1 MKMQNQSYRARAIWR
16 VIAILAIMLGLPAA
30 RAAAQSAGGTI
41 LGVVTDPTGAIVDGG
56 TVTITNIGT
65 GVDRVVETN
74 EDGLYVAP
82 NLIAG
87 AYNLTIAATGFT
99 LAQFKNVVLT
109 VGERREVDVR
119 LTVGQVTSNVTVSS
133 GDVQD
138 VDLASSAISG
148 VVESHTVVDLPL
160 NGRDWTSLTLLEPGV
175 AQVVTQKALG
185 VGNDRANR
193 GLGMDITV
201 GGNRPQG
208 NNYRLDGVSVN
219 DYSSGGPGSI
229 TGGVMGVDAVQEFSV
244 VTSNAPADYGKTAG
258 GVINAASRT
267 GTNSFHG
274 TAYEFLRN
282 SALDARNF
290 FDTLRN
296 PSGQLVVPPFKR
308 NQFGASA
315 GGPIFKDHTFFFA
328 DYEGLRQ
335 RLGTTGTI
343 TVPTPSARTGA
354 LVGGA
359 VPVDPRVAP
368 FLVCNATNCLFPLP
382 NDGITA
388 ARDTGTFSF
397 VGSQPTTE
405 DFLTARI
412 DHRISGAD
420 SLFGTFVFDRAQIS
434 NPDAYDIKNNGNQS
448 RRYTVALEESHVFSP
463 SVVNTGRFGF
473 NRDVVIAN
481 STLSAINPAA
491 SNLAFSF
498 DPGRPAG
505 IITVGSGVT
514 QFTGGIGA
522 ISEYDFHYNSFQ
534 AYDDV
539 FWTKSKHSLKLGV
552 SVERIQSNQ
561 FTRGSSP
568 NGMFTFGSLAN
579 FLQDIP
585 SNFNT
590 RLGAAFTP
598 RDLRQTVV
606 GAYVQDDYKIR
617 SNLTLNLGLRY
628 EMATVPTET
637 AGQLATLVNL
647 TDAAPKI
654 GSPYFSNA
662 TLRNFAPRLGFSW
675 DPFGTGKTTV
685 RGAFGIYD
693 VLPLPYQFE
702 LLTLLSAPFTEGGSI
717 TTVPGDFPTAA
728 YAKASAPQNLRYG
741 YVEPHPH
748 RSYVDQWSLSL
759 QREIIPTLTVT
770 AGYVGSHG
778 VHLPGHTDEI
788 NDVMPLP
795 QLALGGYLWP
805 TAPNSP
811 RLFTN
816 PLIQGQ
822 VSANTWSAS
831 SSYDGLTLQANKRVS
846 HGVQIQT
853 SYTFSKSIDTSS
865 SGIAGDTFGNSVSS
879 LPFFDPR
886 LRRGLSDFDVQNVL
900 AINALWQISTPTS
913 WNGAAR
919 AVAGGWQV
927 GGIFTLSSGL
937 PFTPTIGGD
946 PLGLSSADNYAFP
959 NRITDCKAA
968 NSNFKT
974 SKMLYLNPA
983 CFAVPT
989 APVSFGAQCKT
1000 FASGT
1005 TQIPSG
1011 QEYCANLLGDGGRNT
1026 VIGPGLRDLDFSLFK
1041 NNPIRRIS
1049 ETFNVQFRWEVFN
1062 IVNHANFAPPAPAAR
1077 QVFTVAG
1084 ALNPTAGVLSA
1095 TSTNSRQMQFALK
1108 LIW

>member
-1 MKMQNQSYRARAIWR
+1 MKMQNQSHRARAIWR
-16 VIAILAIMLGLPAA
+16 TIAILAIMLCIPAA

-41 LGVVTDPTGAIVDGG
+41 LGVVTDPTGAIVAGG

-74 EDGLYVAP
+74 GEGLYVAP

-87 AYNLTIAATGFT
+87 TYNLTIAATGFT
-99 LAQFKNVVLT
+99 SAQFENIVLT
-109 VGERREVDVR
+109 IGERREVDVH
-119 LTVGQVTSNVTVSS
+119 LTVGQVTSNVTVST

-185 VGNDRANR
+185 VGNDRPNR

-296 PSGQLVVPPFKR
+296 SSGQLVVPPFKR

-315 GGPIFKDHTFFFA
+315 GGPDLQGPHFLLCR
-328 DYEGLRQ
+328 LRGAAPAPGSDGN
-335 RLGTTGTI
+335 RSRCRR
-343 TVPTPSARTGA
+343 PAPERARWWA
-354 LVGGA
+354 ARCRSIL
-359 VPVDPRVAP
+359 RVAP
-368 FLVCNATNCLFPLP
+368 FLVCNGTSCLFPLP
-382 NDGITA
+382 NDGITTP
-388 ARDTGTFSF
+388 RDTGTFSF

-412 DHRISGAD
+412 DHRISDAD
-420 SLFGTFVFDRAQIS
+420 SLFGTFVFDTAQIS

-463 SVVNTGRFGF
+463 TVVNTGRFGF
-473 NRDVVIAN
+473 NRNVVIAN

-491 SNLAFSF
+491 SDLAFSF

-514 QFTGGIGA
+514 QFPGGIGA

-534 AYDDV
+534 GYDNV
-539 FWTKSKHSLKLGV
+539 FWTKNKHSLKLGV

-568 NGMFTFGSLAN
+568 NGMFTFGALAN
-579 FLQDIP
+579 FLLDIP

-590 RLGAAFTP
+590 RLGASLTP

-606 GAYVQDDYKIR
+606 GAYIQDDYKIR
-617 SNLTLNLGLRY
+617 SNLTMNLGLRY

-647 TDAAPKI
+647 TDATPKI
-654 GSPYFSNA
+654 GSPYFSNP

-693 VLPLPYQFE
+693 VLPLPYEFE
-702 LLTLLSAPFTEGGSI
+702 LLTLLSAPYTEGGSI
-717 TTVPGDFPTAA
+717 TRF
-728 YAKASAPQNLRYG
+728 R
-741 YVEPHPH
+741 
-748 RSYVDQWSLSL
+748 
-759 QREIIPTLTVT
+759 VT
-770 AGYVGSHG
+770 SR
-778 VHLPGHTDEI
+778 PPP
-788 NDVMPLP
+788 MP
-795 QLALGGYLWP
+795 
-805 TAPNSP
+805 
-811 RLFTN
+811 R
-816 PLIQGQ
+816 
-822 VSANTWSAS
+822 
-831 SSYDGLTLQANKRVS
+831 R
-846 HGVQIQT
+846 
-853 SYTFSKSIDTSS
+853 
-865 SGIAGDTFGNSVSS
+865 
-879 LPFFDPR
+879 R
-886 LRRGLSDFDVQNVL
+886 LRRIC
-900 AINALWQISTPTS
+900 ATPTCS
-913 WNGAAR
+913 RIRGA
-919 AVAGGWQV
+919 VTW
-927 GGIFTLSSGL
+927 SSG
-937 PFTPTIGGD
+937 P
-946 PLGLSSADNYAFP
+946 
-959 NRITDCKAA
+959 
-968 NSNFKT
+968 
-974 SKMLYLNPA
+974 
-983 CFAVPT
+983 
-989 APVSFGAQCKT
+989 
-1000 FASGT
+1000 
-1005 TQIPSG
+1005 
-1011 QEYCANLLGDGGRNT
+1011 
-1026 VIGPGLRDLDFSLFK
+1026 
-1041 NNPIRRIS
+1041 
-1049 ETFNVQFRWEVFN
+1049 
-1062 IVNHANFAPPAPAAR
+1062 
-1077 QVFTVAG
+1077 
-1084 ALNPTAGVLSA
+1084 
-1095 TSTNSRQMQFALK
+1095 
-1108 LIW
+1108 

>member
-1 MKMQNQSYRARAIWR
+1 MKAQKQSDWTQWMAWFITMLV
-16 VIAILAIMLGLPAA
+16 VIILLSTLQ
-30 RAAAQSAGGTI
+30 AAAQEAGGTI
-41 LGVVTDPTGAIVDGG
+41 LGVVTDPTGSAVANG
-56 TVTITNIGT
+56 TVTIKNMGT
-65 GVDRVVETN
+65 GVDRIIQTN
-74 EDGLYVAP
+74 GEGLYVAP
-82 NLIAG
+82 NLIPG
-87 AYNLTIAATGFT
+87 KYDVTITATGFT
-99 LAQFKNVVLT
+99 SAAFQNIVLT
-109 VGERREVDVR
+109 IGERREIDAH
-119 LTVGQVTSNVTVSS
+119 LTVGQVTSNVTVST
-133 GDVQD
+133 GEVVDVE
-138 VDLASSAISG
+138 LTSSAISG
-148 VVESHTVVDLPL
+148 LVESHTVVDLPL
-160 NGRDWTSLTLLEPGV
+160 NGRDWTSLTLLQPGV
-175 AQVVTQKALG
+175 AQVTTQKALG

-193 GLGMDITV
+193 GLGVDVTI

-229 TGGVMGVDAVQEFSV
+229 TGGVMGVDAVEEFSV
-244 VTSNAPADYGKTAG
+244 VTSNAPADYGKTSG
-258 GVINAASRT
+258 GVINAATRT

-290 FDTLRN
+290 FDTLKN
-296 PSGQLVVPPFKR
+296 SSGTLIVPPFKR
-308 NQFGASA
+308 NQFGGSA
-315 GGPIFKDHTFFFA
+315 GGPIIKDHTFFFA

-343 TVPTPSARTGA
+343 IVPTATARTGA
-354 LVGGA
+354 LVAGT

-368 FLVCNATNCLFPLP
+368 FLACSANSCLFPLP
-382 NDGITA
+382 NDGINTP
-388 ARDTGTFSF
+388 RDTGTYSF

-412 DHRISGAD
+412 DHRLSASD
-420 SLFGTFVFDRAQIS
+420 SLFGTFVFDKAQIS
-434 NPDAYDIKNNGNQS
+434 SPDGYNIKNNGNQS
-448 RRYTVALEESHVFSP
+448 RRYTVALEESHIFSP
-463 SVVNTGRFGF
+463 ALVNTARFGF

-491 SNLAFSF
+491 SDLSFSF
-498 DPGRPAG
+498 DPGRPVG

-534 AYDDV
+534 FYDDI
-539 FWTKSKHSLKLGV
+539 FWTKNKHSLKFGF

-568 NGMFTFGSLAN
+568 NGFFVFGSLPN

-585 SNFNT
+585 NTFAT

-598 RDLRQTVV
+598 RDLRQTIF
-606 GAYVQDDYKIR
+606 GGYVQDDYKFR
-617 SNLTLNLGLRY
+617 PNLTVNLGLRY
-628 EMATVPTET
+628 EMSTVPTET
-637 AGQLATLVNL
+637 TNQLATLVNL
-647 TDAAPKI
+647 TDSAPRI
-654 GSPYFSNA
+654 GSPYFSNP
-662 TLRNFAPRLGFSW
+662 TLRNFAPRVGFSW
-675 DPFGTGKTTV
+675 DPFNTGKTTV

-717 TTVPGDFPTAA
+717 TDVPGDFPTNA
-728 YAKASAPQNLRYG
+728 YAKASQPQNLRYG
-741 YVEPHPH
+741 YVEQNPH
-748 RSYVDQWSLSL
+748 RSYVEQWSLSV
-759 QREIIPTLTVT
+759 QRELFPSLTLT

-778 VHLPGHTDEI
+778 IHLPAHTDEI
-788 NDVMPLP
+788 NDVQPLP
-795 QLALGGYLWP
+795 QLPSGGYLWP
-805 TAPNSP
+805 TAAGSP

-822 VSANTWSAS
+822 VSANTWSAVS
-831 SSYDGLTLQANKRVS
+831 IYHGLNVQAIKRLS
-846 HGVQIQT
+846 HGVQIQG
-853 SYTFSKSIDTSS
+853 SYTYAKSIDTSS

-879 LPFFDPR
+879 LPYFDPK
-886 LRRGLSDFDVQNVL
+886 LRRGLSDFDVRNVL
-900 AINALWQISTPTS
+900 VINALWQIPGPAS
-913 WNGAAR
+913 WNR
-919 AVAGGWQV
+919 VPEWAVSGWQV

-946 PLGLSSADNYAFP
+946 PLGLSSGDNFAFP
-959 NRITDCKAA
+959 NRTPGCNPVD
-968 NSNFKT
+968 SNFKQD
-974 SKMLYLNPA
+974 KLLYINPT
-983 CFAVPT
+983 CFTLPS

-1005 TQIPSG
+1005 IPPPSG
-1011 QEYCANLLGDGGRNT
+1011 SEYCANLLGNSGRNP
-1026 VIGPGLRDLDFSLFK
+1026 VIGPGIKNLDFSLFK

-1049 ETFNVQFRWEVFN
+1049 ETFNAQFRWEIFN
-1062 IVNHANFAPPAPAAR
+1062 ITNHANFSPPAPAAR

-1084 ALNPTAGVLSA
+1084 APNTTAGLISSTT
-1095 TSTNSRQMQFALK
+1095 TSSRQMQFALK